1 MARGRPA
8 IDPGEWGEVTVK
20 QEAPKRWRAYV
31 MAVTP
36 LGEQRI
42 HRPVRSTRGAA
53 IDAATSMARNTATD
67 GAANVGEINADMPL
81 ADYLPKYLDH
91 RTDLSPRSLKTYRSA
106 ADAHIIPE
114 LGKLKLRAVTTPKV
128 DQWLRTLPAGTAQTC
143 RAVLSGAFTQAIRWG
158 AATTNPVRETAKR
171 KTEKADPVTLTAG
184 QFAEWIR
191 RVKAYQDD
199 DRPGPSD
206 RAEPLLRLIATIAGT
221 GARPSEVLAMEWT
234 HLDLNAEPPTAYL
247 PGTKTRNAPRTV
259 VLPNFAVKAL
269 QEQRASLKQDGADM
283 GELSPYVWPTA
294 TGKPVSLSSLE
305 RWFRLVREH
314 WAEVHGDEPDDLPH
328 VTPVVFRRTVA
339 SLVAEEMGEYAASQQ
354 LGHGD
359 TAVTRRHYI
368 RRPAV
373 GPDVAAVL
381 DAGLMQE

>member
-1 MARGRPA
+1 MARGRPV
-8 IDPGEWGEVTVK
+8 IEPGEWGEVTVK

-36 LGEQRI
+36 LGEQRV
-42 HRPVRSTRGAA
+42 HRPVRSARGAV
-53 IDAATSMARNTATD
+53 IDAATTMARNTATD
-67 GAANVGEINADMPL
+67 GAADVGEISADMTL

-106 ADAHIIPE
+106 VEAHIVPE
-114 LGKLKLRAVTTPKV
+114 LGKLKLRAVTTPTI
-128 DQWLRTLPAGTAQTC
+128 DQWLRTLAPGTAQTC

-158 AATTNPVRETAKR
+158 AATANPVRETAKR
-171 KTEKADPVTLTAG
+171 KIEKSDPVTLTAG

-199 DRPGPSD
+199 ERPGPGN

-221 GARPSEVLAMEWT
+221 GARPSEVLAMEWS
-234 HLDLNAEPPTAYL
+234 HLDLDADRPTAFL
-247 PGTKTRNAPRTV
+247 LGTKTRNAPRTV
-259 VLPNFAVKAL
+259 ILPAFAVKAL
-269 QEQRASLKQDGADM
+269 REQRATLKQGGTDM
-283 GELSPYVWPTA
+283 AEFSAYVWPTA
-294 TGKPVSLSSLE
+294 TGRPISLSSLE

-314 WAEVHGDEPDDLPH
+314 WAEVHGGESDELLH

-339 SLVAEEMGEYAASQQ
+339 SLVAEELGEYAASQQ

-359 TAVTRRHYI
+359 TSVTRRHYI
-368 RRPAV
+368 RQPMI